1 MDLGDRVTDD
11 GRMRSRVR
19 SDRVPTLVRL
29 LRMSQVVYFAA
40 LSLFRSFRCAVV
52 PGTTLSAWLGHK
64 QVEKMV
70 MGQVTSPGRPDEGNC
85 CAWAGPKEGR
95 GRQASCGVH
104 NQRPR

>member
-52 PGTTLSAWLGHK
+52 PGTTLSAWLGS
-64 QVEKMV
+64 QA
-70 MGQVTSPGRPDEGNC
+70 GREDGDGSSYV
-85 CAWAGPKEGR
+85 AGP
-95 GRQASCGVH
+95 A
-104 NQRPR
+104 